1 MKNKQTTTTTTI
13 RMTQNEN
20 TIVCKFGISVDW
32 LKQCEYYELANFVAQ
47 NGINGFD
54 CTQMKNIRRKY
65 RMREYRLDSYYK
77 KTIVNLTKT
86 RNELELTKESLE
98 TEISVLKREL
108 AL

>member
-1 MKNKQTTTTTTI
+1 
-13 RMTQNEN
+13 MTQNEN
-20 TIVCKFGISVDW
+20 IFVCKFGISVDW

-77 KTIVNLTKT
+77 KTILNLTKT
-86 RNELELTKESLE
+86 RKELEVTKETLE
-98 TEISVLKREL
+98 TEIL
-108 AL
+108 ALKKELELY